1 MRMMTAL
8 VLLVT
13 SASYGEESIEQ
24 LRTEFDAYKA
34 DTEARIAALE
44 SRAEEITKSTRM
56 SAVDF
61 DYQGYLR
68 AGFGVDGKGNAQVEF
83 RAPNA
88 ESKYRLGNE
97 AETYLETVFIAKT
110 PEEITG
116 SSDHKF
122 ETVIR
127 LAYTVPNSNNA
138 QYDSTFSL
146 REAYGTAGGLFG
158 DNPTAGWWAGQRF
171 YSRIQVHMTDFWY
184 RDMSGYGGGIENVQ
198 IGDSTKIGLA
208 WIGGSIDKLDS
219 DGTVFVDPD
228 GQLRKDSI
236 DLSITEVPSLGGEFR
251 ALLTYSYFHGD
262 TLATSSSTTNTLT
275 SSHGGSI
282 NLFQINE
289 FDNGI
294 KNLAVAQVGAG
305 AAYNFKALLSLP
317 IGFTAAN
324 LPTNGAAIE
333 TGDWQ
338 QFRLIEDITF
348 VNNRKVSASATAV
361 YQYTDLGDVPMSEVQ
376 WASLGVRP
384 VYHFSRNYSFATEA
398 GVDYSDQKDGM
409 SGSLFKL
416 TFAPQVTPEMSVL
429 SRPALRAFV
438 TFAWWT
444 DGFKGQIGSPTH
456 LTDTQ
461 GMSAGVQL
469 ESWW

>member
-1 MRMMTAL
+1 MRMMIAL

-13 SASYGEESIEQ
+13 TASRGEESIEQ
-24 LRTEFDAYKA
+24 LRSEFETYKA
-34 DTEARIAALE
+34 ESEARIETLEAQADAYRRSTGQSAL
-44 SRAEEITKSTRM
+44 
-56 SAVDF
+56 DF

-116 SSDHKF
+116 TSDKKF
-122 ETVIR
+122 ETAVR

-138 QYDSTFSL
+138 QYQSTFSL

-198 IGDSTKIGLA
+198 IGDSTKVGLA

-219 DGTVFVDPD
+219 DGTVFVNPD

-251 ALLTYSYFHGD
+251 ALLTYSYFNGD
-262 TLATSSSTTNTLT
+262 TVATSPGITNELT
-275 SSHGGSI
+275 SSQGASI

-289 FDNGI
+289 FNNGI
-294 KNLAVAQVGAG
+294 KNLAVAQFGAG

-317 IGFTAAN
+317 IGFSAAN
-324 LPTNGAAIE
+324 LPANGASID
-333 TGDWQ
+333 TSDWQ
-338 QFRLIEDITF
+338 QFRFIEDITF
-348 VNNRKVSASATAV
+348 VNNRKVSATATAV
-361 YQYTDLGDVPMSEVQ
+361 YQYTDLGDVPMSDIQ
-376 WASLGVRP
+376 WGSFGVRP
-384 VYHFSRNYSFATEA
+384 VYHFNRNYSFATEA
-398 GVDYSDQKDGM
+398 GMDYTDQKDGM
-409 SGSLFKL
+409 AGSLFKL
-416 TFAPQVTPEMSVL
+416 TFAPQITPEMSVL
-429 SRPALRAFV
+429 SRPAIRAFV

-444 DGFKGQIGSPTH
+444 DGFRGQIGTPTH
-456 LTDTQ
+456 LTDTR